1 MVKLT
6 TVTMAGTSSKAA
18 CTQLQQGEV
27 AFMEMGS
34 LTAYELQCSA
44 VHSSVPVLTGGRS
57 HFFPKEKWIPNR
69 HEYAD
74 QTLIIK
80 LLALSD

>member
-6 TVTMAGTSSKAA
+6 TVIMAGTSSKAA

-34 LTAYELQCSA
+34 LIANELQCSA
-44 VHSSVPVLTGGRS
+44 VHSSVPVLMGWRS
-57 HFFPKEKWIPNR
+57 HFFIKEKRISNW
-69 HEYAD
+69 HEYAY
-74 QTLIIK
+74 QTLIIR
-80 LLALSD
+80 LLVLSD

>member
-44 VHSSVPVLTGGRS
+44 VHSSVPVLTGEVI
-57 HFFPKEKWIPNR
+57 FFQKKNGFPTDMNM
-69 HEYAD
+69 
-74 QTLIIK
+74 QTK
-80 LLALSD
+80 HLL